1 MRWVTYASE
10 FPPFYVTC
18 DLVVLSVRSGALH
31 VLLVRR
37 GGEPFKGC
45 FALPGGFVE
54 IDENLEDAAYRELDE
69 EAGVGR
75 DSVILEQLAA
85 YGEPGRDPRHR
96 VVTVAWLALGADLP
110 EPTAGSDAAD
120 ARWVSVADAL
130 GSGASSEAG
139 SSNGAG
145 ASSGVG
151 ESRGSGKAGDG
162 GESLAFDHHRIL
174 ADGVERARAKLE
186 DSGYA
191 AALCGETFTVADLH
205 AVYESV
211 WGIELDKANFH
222 RKVTGVEGFLTPTG
236 EVREGGRGR
245 PARVYRGDPRAVLS
259 PPILRGDR

>member
-1 MRWVTYASE
+1 MPCVTHASE

-18 DLVVLSVRSGALH
+18 DLVVLSVRARALH

-37 GGEPFKGC
+37 GGEPFAGC

-54 IDENLEDAAYRELDE
+54 VDENLEDAAYRELGE

-75 DSVILEQLAA
+75 DDVILEQLAA
-85 YGEPGRDPRHR
+85 YGEPGRDPRNR

-110 EPTAGSDAAD
+110 EPTAGSDAAE
-120 ARWVSVADAL
+120 ARWVPVASAL
-130 GSGASSEAG
+130 GSGEP
-139 SSNGAG
+139 
-145 ASSGVG
+145 G
-151 ESRGSGKAGDG
+151 ESEELE
-162 GESLAFDHHRIL
+162 ESLAFDHHRIL
-174 ADGVERARAKLE
+174 ADGVERARANLE

>member
-1 MRWVTYASE
+1 MTDHTE

-18 DLVVLSVRSGALH
+18 DLVVLSVRAGALH

-37 GGEPFKGC
+37 GRAPYAGRFS
-45 FALPGGFVE
+45 LPGGFVE

-75 DSVILEQLAA
+75 TDVILEQLAA
-85 YGEPGRDPRHR
+85 YGEPGRDPRQR

-120 ARWVSVADAL
+120 ARWVPVADAL
-130 GSGASSEAG
+130 GLGEPRA
-139 SSNGAG
+139 
-145 ASSGVG
+145 VG
-151 ESRGSGKAGDG
+151 EW
-162 GESLAFDHHRIL
+162 LAFDHDRIL

-191 AALCGETFTVADLH
+191 AALCRETFTVADLH

-245 PARVYRGDPRAVLS
+245 PARVYRGDPRATLS

>member
-1 MRWVTYASE
+1 MRRVTYTSE

-37 GGEPFKGC
+37 GGEPFEGC

-54 IDENLEDAAYRELDE
+54 IDENLEDAAYRELGE

-75 DSVILEQLAA
+75 DDVILEQLAA
-85 YGEPGRDPRHR
+85 YGEPGRDPRRR

-120 ARWVSVADAL
+120 ARWVPVASAL
-130 GSGASSEAG
+130 GSGEPSRSGPSGE
-139 SSNGAG
+139 
-145 ASSGVG
+145 SGVSG
-151 ESRGSGKAGDG
+151 EA
-162 GESLAFDHHRIL
+162 LAFDHHRIL

-186 DSGYA
+186 YSTLA
-191 AALCGETFTVADLH
+191 TAFCPAEFTVADLH

-211 WGIELDKANFH
+211 WGIDLDKANFH
-222 RKVTGVEGFLTPTG
+222 RKVTGVEGFLTATG
-236 EVREGGRGR
+236 EVREGARGR
-245 PARVYRGDPRAVLS
+245 PARVYRGDPRATLS

>member
-1 MRWVTYASE
+1 MRRVTYTSE

-54 IDENLEDAAYRELDE
+54 IDENLEDAAYRELGE

-75 DSVILEQLAA
+75 DDVILEQLAA

-120 ARWVSVADAL
+120 ARWVPVASAL
-130 GSGASSEAG
+130 GSGDATQ
-139 SSNGAG
+139 
-145 ASSGVG
+145 SG
-151 ESRGSGKAGDG
+151 GSGDSGRS
-162 GESLAFDHHRIL
+162 GEAALAFDHHRIL

-191 AALCGETFTVADLH
+191 AALCGETFTIADLH

-222 RKVTGVEGFLTPTG
+222 RKVTGVEGFLVPTG

-245 PARVYRGDPRAVLS
+245 PARVYRGDPRATLS

>member
-1 MRWVTYASE
+1 MPCVTHASE

-18 DLVVLSVRSGALH
+18 DLVVLSVRARALH

-37 GGEPFKGC
+37 GGEPFAGC

-54 IDENLEDAAYRELDE
+54 VDENLEDAAYRELGE

-75 DSVILEQLAA
+75 DDVILEQLAA
-85 YGEPGRDPRHR
+85 YGEPGRDPRNR

-110 EPTAGSDAAD
+110 EPTAGSDAAE
-120 ARWVSVADAL
+120 ARWVPVASAL
-130 GSGASSEAG
+130 RSGEAG
-139 SSNGAG
+139 EP
-145 ASSGVG
+145 G
-151 ESRGSGKAGDG
+151 EPG
-162 GESLAFDHHRIL
+162 GLGERLAFDHHRIL

-211 WGIELDKANFH
+211 WGIDLDKANFH
-222 RKVTGVEGFLTPTG
+222 RKVTGVEGFLTATG
-236 EVREGGRGR
+236 EVREGARGR
-245 PARVYRGDPRAVLS
+245 PARVYRGDPRATLS

>member
-1 MRWVTYASE
+1 MAS
-10 FPPFYVTC
+10 
-18 DLVVLSVRSGALH
+18 G
-31 VLLVRR
+31 
-37 GGEPFKGC
+37 
-45 FALPGGFVE
+45 
-54 IDENLEDAAYRELDE
+54 
-69 EAGVGR
+69 
-75 DSVILEQLAA
+75 
-85 YGEPGRDPRHR
+85 
-96 VVTVAWLALGADLP
+96 
-110 EPTAGSDAAD
+110 
-120 ARWVSVADAL
+120 
-130 GSGASSEAG
+130 GSGEARE
-139 SSNGAG
+139 A
-145 ASSGVG
+145 
-151 ESRGSGKAGDG
+151 

>member
-1 MRWVTYASE
+1 MPSVTHASE

-18 DLVVLSVRSGALH
+18 DLVVLSVRARALH

-37 GGEPFKGC
+37 GGEPFAGC

-54 IDENLEDAAYRELDE
+54 VDENLEDAAYRELGE

-75 DSVILEQLAA
+75 DDVILEQLAA
-85 YGEPGRDPRHR
+85 YGEPGRDPRNR

-110 EPTAGSDAAD
+110 EPTAGSDAAE
-120 ARWVSVADAL
+120 ARWVPVASAL
-130 GSGASSEAG
+130 RSGEAG
-139 SSNGAG
+139 EPGDPG
-145 ASSGVG
+145 GLG
-151 ESRGSGKAGDG
+151 ER
-162 GESLAFDHHRIL
+162 LAFDHHRIL

-211 WGIELDKANFH
+211 WGIDLDKANFH
-222 RKVTGVEGFLTPTG
+222 RKVTGVEGFLTATG
-236 EVREGGRGR
+236 EVREGARGR
-245 PARVYRGDPRAVLS
+245 PARVYRGDPRATLS

>member
-1 MRWVTYASE
+1 MPCVTHASE

-18 DLVVLSVRSGALH
+18 DLVVLSVRARALH

-37 GGEPFKGC
+37 GGEPFAGC

-54 IDENLEDAAYRELDE
+54 VDENLEDAAYRELGE

-75 DSVILEQLAA
+75 DDVILEQLAA
-85 YGEPGRDPRHR
+85 YGEPGRDPRNR

-110 EPTAGSDAAD
+110 EPTAGSDAAE
-120 ARWVSVADAL
+120 ARWVPVASAL
-130 GSGASSEAG
+130 GSGEP
-139 SSNGAG
+139 
-145 ASSGVG
+145 G
-151 ESRGSGKAGDG
+151 ESEEL

-211 WGIELDKANFH
+211 WGIDLDKANFH

-236 EVREGGRGR
+236 EVREGARGR
-245 PARVYRGDPRAVLS
+245 PARVYRGDPRATLS

>member
-1 MRWVTYASE
+1 MPRTPGGCPSPTLSGRGRERAGSRPVRASR
-10 FPPFYVTC
+10 V
-18 DLVVLSVRSGALH
+18 
-31 VLLVRR
+31 VRR
-37 GGEPFKGC
+37 
-45 FALPGGFVE
+45 
-54 IDENLEDAAYRELDE
+54 
-69 EAGVGR
+69 EAG
-75 DSVILEQLAA
+75 
-85 YGEPGRDPRHR
+85 
-96 VVTVAWLALGADLP
+96 
-110 EPTAGSDAAD
+110 
-120 ARWVSVADAL
+120 
-130 GSGASSEAG
+130 EA
-139 SSNGAG
+139 
-145 ASSGVG
+145 
-151 ESRGSGKAGDG
+151 
-162 GESLAFDHHRIL
+162 LAFDHHRIL